1 MLRFVARRS
10 ASLVAVLVAVTALAF
25 GAMNVLGDPLF
36 NVVGFVAAVDCDA
49 VEAGL
54 AEDVSGQTAG
64 GRGDCEV
71 IAEARRE
78 HHLDRSLPVRYGYW
92 LADIVRGDFGTS
104 FKNELPVRD
113 VIAEKLPRS
122 ALLMVVAQA
131 IAIGVAVPW
140 AVAAAYR
147 AHRPFDR
154 ASTVGSFGLLAV
166 PNFALGVILFYLFV
180 VRWQVFDSRY
190 DDADLWS
197 RLRTLMLPALTL
209 GLPTAAVYQR
219 LLRTDLLT
227 TMQEDYVVMARAKG
241 MSDRWIMVRHV
252 LRPSLF
258 SLVTVFGLSTAG
270 MIGGALVVEQIFSI
284 PGLGRAVVEAV
295 IRDDF
300 PIVLGAVVV
309 IATGFVVV
317 NFAVD
322 LVYSFIDP
330 RVRADD

>member
-1 MLRFVARRS
+1 MLGYVARRF
-10 ASLVAVLVAVTALAF
+10 ASLVAVLLAVTALAF
-25 GAMNVLGDPLF
+25 SAMNVLGDPLF
-36 NVVGFVAAVDCDA
+36 NVVGFISSVDCDA

-54 AEDVSGQTAG
+54 VDDVSGQTAG

-104 FKNELPVRD
+104 FKNEMPVRE
-113 VIAEKLPRS
+113 VIGEKLPKS
-122 ALLMVVAQA
+122 LLLMGVAQA
-131 IAIGVAVPW
+131 MAVGIAVPW
-140 AVAAAYR
+140 AVASAYR

-154 ASTVGSFGLLAV
+154 ASTVGSFGLLAI

-180 VRWQVFDSRY
+180 VRWQVFTSRY
-190 DDADLWS
+190 DDSDILS
-197 RLRTLMLPALTL
+197 RLRSLVLPGLTL
-209 GLPTAAVYQR
+209 GLPVAAIYQR

-227 TMQEDYVVMARAKG
+227 TLQEDYVVMARAKG
-241 MSDRWIMVRHV
+241 MSDRWIMFRHV

-258 SLVTVFGLSTAG
+258 SMVTVFGLSTAG

-284 PGLGRAVVEAV
+284 PGLGRTVVEAV

-300 PIVLGAVVV
+300 PIVVGSVVV
-309 IATGFVVV
+309 IASGFVLV
-317 NFAVD
+317 NFVVD
-322 LVYSFIDP
+322 LLYSFIDP

>member
-1 MLRFVARRS
+1 MLRFVARRF
-10 ASLVAVLVAVTALAF
+10 ASLLAVLLAVTALAF

-36 NVVGFVAAVDCDA
+36 NVVGFIASVDCDA

-54 AEDVSGQTAG
+54 VEDVSGQTAG

-78 HHLDRSLPVRYGYW
+78 HHLDRALPVRYGYW
-92 LADIVRGDFGTS
+92 LSDIVRGDFGTS
-104 FKNELPVRD
+104 FKNELPVSDVLRD
-113 VIAEKLPRS
+113 KLPKS
-122 ALLMVVAQA
+122 LLLMGVAQA
-131 IAIGVAVPW
+131 IAVGVAVPW

-147 AHRPFDR
+147 AHRSFDR

-190 DDADLWS
+190 DDTDLAS
-197 RLRTLMLPALTL
+197 RLRSMVLPGLTL
-209 GLPTAAVYQR
+209 GLPAAAVYQR

-227 TMQEDYVVMARAKG
+227 TMQEDFVHMARAKG
-241 MSDRWIMVRHV
+241 MSDRWIMFRHV

-258 SLVTVFGLSTAG
+258 SMVTVFGLSTAG
-270 MIGGALVVEQIFSI
+270 MIGGSLVAEQIFTI
-284 PGLGRAVVEAV
+284 PGIGRALVEAV

-300 PIVLGAVVV
+300 PIVLGGVVV
-309 IATGFVVV
+309 VATGFVVV
-317 NFAVD
+317 NFVVD
-322 LVYSFIDP
+322 LLYSLIDP